1 MGEGVDA
8 MIPLVTVAQMRALEA
23 QAHERGWTYDDMMEA
38 AGRGLA
44 ERVHWLYGETSSRTA
59 LGLVGSGN
67 NGGDTLVAL
76 AHLAAWGWEVTAYLA
91 RPRPVKDPLVQRV
104 VEAGGVVLR
113 AEEDREYRH
122 LRESLRA
129 HDVLLDGLLGTG
141 ARPPLKEPL
150 ATLMARVKAWLKEEG
165 TAVVAV
171 DVPSGTDCDTG
182 QVADETFPA
191 DHTVTMAAV
200 KLGMVQLPALS
211 YLGELH
217 VVDIGL
223 PEDLP
228 AWKDIRRE
236 VPDETRV
243 RELLPPRPPDAHK
256 GTFGTVLVVAGSVNF
271 TGAAYLAGKA
281 AYRVGAGLVTLAV
294 PHPLHSALAG
304 VFPEATWLLLPHEL
318 GVIAEDA
325 APVVWEH
332 LQTGRIKALVLG
344 PGFGLENTTRHF
356 LARLLASNPP
366 KKKNRPVGFLASES
380 SAEQE
385 RSGEEKKDF
394 PWPPMVVDADGLK
407 LLAQLEDGV
416 KALPGTAVLT
426 PHPGEMA
433 VLTGMS
439 VKDIQARRIEVAES
453 YAQKW
458 GHVVVLK
465 GAGTVIAAPDGRT
478 AVLPVATPALARAGT
493 GDVLAGAI
501 GGLLAQGVP
510 PYEAALAGAWLHAVA
525 GQVAAEI
532 LGSTAAVL
540 AGDVLD
546 ALPEVLSEIA

>member
-1 MGEGVDA
+1 
-8 MIPLVTVAQMRALEA
+8 MIPLVTVEQMRALEA
-23 QAHERGWTYDDMMEA
+23 QANERGWTYDDMMEA

-44 ERVHWLYGETSSRTA
+44 ERVHLLYGESTARTA

-76 AHLAAWGWEVTAYLA
+76 AYLATWGWQVTAYLA
-91 RPRPVKDPLVQRV
+91 RPRAEDDPLVRRV
-104 VEAGGVVLR
+104 REAGGTVLR
-113 AEEDREYRH
+113 AEADPEHRELH
-122 LRESLRA
+122 EALGN

-141 ARPPLKEPL
+141 ARPPIKAPL
-150 ATLMARVKAWLKEEG
+150 ADLMARVKTWAAQFRP
-165 TAVVAV
+165 AVVAV

-182 QVADETFPA
+182 QVAEQTLPA

-200 KLGMVQLPALS
+200 KIGMVQLPALT

-223 PEDLP
+223 PDDLP
-228 AWKDIRRE
+228 AWKDIHRE
-236 VPDETRV
+236 VPDEDRV
-243 RELLPPRPPDAHK
+243 RQLLPARPKDAHK

-294 PHPLHSALAG
+294 PHPLHPALAG
-304 VFPEATWLLLPHEL
+304 VFPEATWLLLPHEM

-325 APVVWEH
+325 AVVVWEH
-332 LQTGRIKALVLG
+332 LQQGRVKALLLG
-344 PGFGLENTTRHF
+344 PGFGLERTTEAF
-356 LARLLASNPP
+356 LRRLLASGPP
-366 KKKNRPVGFLASES
+366 RKKARPVGFLANEHPDTD
-380 SAEQE
+380 AHTQDAT
-385 RSGEEKKDF
+385 R
-394 PWPPMVVDADGLK
+394 WPPIVVDADGLK
-407 LLAQLEDGV
+407 LLARLEDWPRR
-416 KALPGTAVLT
+416 LPGPAVLT

-433 VLTGMS
+433 VLTGLS
-439 VKDIQARRIEVAES
+439 TRDIQSRRIEVAER
-453 YAQKW
+453 YAREW

-501 GGLLAQGVP
+501 AGLLAQGLP
-510 PYEAALAGAWLHAVA
+510 PYEAALAGAWLHAAA
-525 GQVAAEI
+525 GLAAAEV

-546 ALPEVLSEIA
+546 ALVDVLSELEPISNV

>member
-1 MGEGVDA
+1 
-8 MIPLVTVAQMRALEA
+8 MIPLVTVEQMRALEA
-23 QAHERGWTYDDMMEA
+23 QANERGWTYDDMMEA

-44 ERVHWLYGETSSRTA
+44 ERVHLLYGESTARTA

-76 AHLAAWGWEVTAYLA
+76 AYLATWGWQVTAYLA
-91 RPRPVKDPLVQRV
+91 RPRAEDDPLVRRV
-104 VEAGGVVLR
+104 REAGGTVLR
-113 AEEDREYRH
+113 AEADPERRELH
-122 LRESLRA
+122 EALGN

-141 ARPPLKEPL
+141 ARPPIKAPL
-150 ATLMARVKAWLKEEG
+150 ADLMARVKAW
-165 TAVVAV
+165 TAQFRPAVVAV

-182 QVADETFPA
+182 QVAEQTLPA

-200 KLGMVQLPALS
+200 KIGMVQLPALT

-223 PEDLP
+223 PDDLP
-228 AWKDIRRE
+228 AWKDIHRE
-236 VPDETRV
+236 VPDEDRV
-243 RELLPPRPPDAHK
+243 RQLLPSRPKDAHK

-294 PHPLHSALAG
+294 PHPLHPALAG
-304 VFPEATWLLLPHEL
+304 VFPEATWLLLPHEV
-318 GVIAEDA
+318 GVIAEGA
-325 APVVWEH
+325 AVVVWEH
-332 LQTGRIKALVLG
+332 LQRGRVKALLLG
-344 PGFGLENTTRHF
+344 PGFGLERTTEAF
-356 LARLLASNPP
+356 LRRLLASGPP
-366 KKKNRPVGFLASES
+366 RKKARPVGFLANEHPDTD
-380 SAEQE
+380 AHTQDAT
-385 RSGEEKKDF
+385 R
-394 PWPPMVVDADGLK
+394 WPPIVVDADGLK
-407 LLAQLEDGV
+407 LLARLEDGPRR
-416 KALPGTAVLT
+416 LPGPAVLT

-433 VLTGMS
+433 VLTGLS
-439 VKDIQARRIEVAES
+439 TRDIQSRRIEVAER
-453 YAQKW
+453 YAREW

-501 GGLLAQGVP
+501 AGLLAQGLP
-510 PYEAALAGAWLHAVA
+510 PYEAALAGAWLHAAA
-525 GQVAAEI
+525 GLAAAEV

-546 ALPEVLSEIA
+546 ALVDVLSELEPIPNV

>member
-1 MGEGVDA
+1 
-8 MIPLVTVAQMRALEA
+8 MIPLVTVEQMRALEA
-23 QAHERGWTYDDMMEA
+23 QANERGWTYDDMMET

-44 ERVHWLYGETSSRTA
+44 ERVHLLYGEDMPRTV

-76 AHLAAWGWEVTAYLA
+76 AYLAAWGWQVTAYLA
-91 RPRPVKDPLVQRV
+91 RPRAKDDPLIRRVQ
-104 VEAGGVVLR
+104 EAGGTVLR
-113 AEEDREYRH
+113 AEEDPEYQE
-122 LRESLRA
+122 LNEALA
-129 HDVLLDGLLGTG
+129 NHDVVLDGLLGTG

-150 ATLMARVKAWLKEEG
+150 ASLMARVKAWVAEFRP
-165 TAVVAV
+165 AVVAV

-182 QVADETFPA
+182 QVAEQTFPA

-200 KLGMVQLPALS
+200 KIGMVQLPALT

-223 PEDLP
+223 PDDLP

-236 VPDETRV
+236 VPDEDRV
-243 RELLPPRPPDAHK
+243 RRLLPPRPKDAHK

-294 PHPLHSALAG
+294 PHPLHPALAG
-304 VFPEATWLLLPHEL
+304 VFPEATWLLLPHEM

-325 APVVWEH
+325 AVVVWEH
-332 LQTGRIKALVLG
+332 LQQGRVKALLLG
-344 PGFGLENTTRHF
+344 PGFGLERTTGAF
-356 LARLLASNPP
+356 LDRLLASGPP
-366 KKKNRPVGFLASES
+366 RKKARPVGFLANET
-380 SAEQE
+380 AAPEPQNPK
-385 RSGEEKKDF
+385 EEGA
-394 PWPPMVVDADGLK
+394 WPPIVVDADGLK
-407 LLAQLEDGV
+407 LLARLEDWPHR
-416 KALPGTAVLT
+416 LPGPAVLT

-433 VLTGMS
+433 VLTGLS
-439 VKDIQARRIEVAES
+439 TREIQARRIEVAER
-453 YAQKW
+453 YAREW

-501 GGLLAQGVP
+501 AGLLAQGLP
-510 PYEAALAGAWLHAVA
+510 PYEAALAGAWLHAAA
-525 GQVAAEI
+525 GLAAAEV

-546 ALPEVLSEIA
+546 ALVDVLSELEPISNV

>member
-1 MGEGVDA
+1 
-8 MIPLVTVAQMRALEA
+8 MIPLVTVEQMRALEA
-23 QAHERGWTYDDMMEA
+23 QANERGWTYDDMMEA

-44 ERVHWLYGETSSRTA
+44 ERVHLLYGESTARTA

-76 AHLAAWGWEVTAYLA
+76 AYLATWGWQVTAYLA
-91 RPRPVKDPLVQRV
+91 RPRAEDDPLVRRV
-104 VEAGGVVLR
+104 REAGGTVLR
-113 AEEDREYRH
+113 AEADPERRELH
-122 LRESLRA
+122 EALGN

-141 ARPPLKEPL
+141 ARPPIKAPL
-150 ATLMARVKAWLKEEG
+150 ADLMARVKAW
-165 TAVVAV
+165 TAQFRPAVVAV

-182 QVADETFPA
+182 QVAEQTLPA

-200 KLGMVQLPALS
+200 KIGMVQLPALT

-223 PEDLP
+223 PDDLP
-228 AWKDIRRE
+228 AWKDIHRE
-236 VPDETRV
+236 VPDEDRV
-243 RELLPPRPPDAHK
+243 RQLLPARPKDAHK

-294 PHPLHSALAG
+294 PHPLHPALAG
-304 VFPEATWLLLPHEL
+304 VFPEATWLLLPHEV
-318 GVIAEDA
+318 GVIAEGA
-325 APVVWEH
+325 AVVVWEH
-332 LQTGRIKALVLG
+332 LQRGRVKALLLG
-344 PGFGLENTTRHF
+344 PGFGLERTTEAF
-356 LARLLASNPP
+356 LRRLLASGPP
-366 KKKNRPVGFLASES
+366 RKKARPVGFLANEHPDTD
-380 SAEQE
+380 AHTQDAT
-385 RSGEEKKDF
+385 R
-394 PWPPMVVDADGLK
+394 WPPIVVDADGLK
-407 LLAQLEDGV
+407 LLARLEDWSHR
-416 KALPGTAVLT
+416 LPGPAVLT

-433 VLTGMS
+433 VLTGLS
-439 VKDIQARRIEVAES
+439 TRDIQSRRIEVAER
-453 YAQKW
+453 YAREW

-501 GGLLAQGVP
+501 AGLLAQGLP
-510 PYEAALAGAWLHAVA
+510 PYEAALAGAWLHAAA
-525 GQVAAEI
+525 GLAAAEV

-546 ALPEVLSEIA
+546 ALVDVLSELEPIPNV